1 MLKTAR
7 IEGLGDCIKSLHQ
20 LDAAIQRDVG
30 EYALDGAMDVF
41 VGAISN
47 RAPVSPRASDATPGS
62 LKASVRKRKARATKK
77 YLAKGEINI
86 NDPAAAPL
94 EFGLSSRDYPAEPF
108 ARPAVDD
115 ARGHAGEVVASRVRE
130 RVEHGPWVKGRG

>member
-1 MLKTAR
+1 MFKTAR
-7 IEGLGDCIKSLHQ
+7 IEGMEECIRSLHQ
-20 LDAAIQRDVG
+20 LDAIAQRDIG

-41 VGAISN
+41 VGAI
-47 RAPVSPRASDATPGS
+47 RAKAPVSPRASDATPGS

-77 YLAKGEINI
+77 YLAKGEVSI

-108 ARPAVDD
+108 ARPGVDA
-115 ARGHAGEVVASRVRE
+115 ARGTAGEVVASRVRE
-130 RVEHGPWVKGRG
+130 KVEHGPWVKGHG